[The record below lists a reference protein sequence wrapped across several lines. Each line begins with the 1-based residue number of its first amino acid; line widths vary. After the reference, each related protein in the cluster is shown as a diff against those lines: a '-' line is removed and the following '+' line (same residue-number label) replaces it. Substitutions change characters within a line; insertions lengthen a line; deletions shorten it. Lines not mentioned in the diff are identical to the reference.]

1 MRAHICHHHLQD
13 AISLRYAGTGLA
25 QKAESFSVGSRLQ
38 GFVVF
43 DLGDDEDRLGHFGV
57 RAALGGDDV
66 ASIFLVA
73 RP

>member
-43 DLGDDEDRLGHFGV
+43 DLGDER
-57 RAALGGDDV
+57 
-66 ASIFLVA
+66 
-73 RP
+73 RPAWPFWG